1 MDKRT
6 SMGVL
11 GDMNRYTQYQA
22 AEAMREAANNPGGM
36 AGAGV
41 GMGAGVAMGQAFA
54 QAMQATQQPAAPVQQ
69 QPTAQKGS
77 FCANCGE
84 QLTLGAK
91 FCPNCGQKQETANVC
106 PACGQKV
113 QPGAKFCANC
123 GQKL

>member
-1 MDKRT
+1 ML
-6 SMGVL
+6 SL
-11 GDMNRYTQYQA
+11 WQ
-22 AEAMREAANNPGGM
+22 
-36 AGAGV
+36 
-41 GMGAGVAMGQAFA
+41 GQAFA

-84 QLTLGAK
+84 QLTPGAK
-91 FCPNCGQKQETANVC
+91 FCPNCGQKQEAANVC